1 MRLRILCL
9 ALLAGVLAFAADYE
23 VVAYYFPN
31 YHPDSRNQAR
41 YGKGWTE
48 WELLKSARARFAAH
62 QQPKVPAWGYTDE
75 SRPAVMERKIAAA
88 ADHGVTCFLYDW
100 YWHDAGPFLDR
111 GLEQGFLK
119 ANNRHR
125 IKFALMW
132 ANHDWVE
139 LFRAKADGTRQLH
152 YPGAVSRETFR
163 KLTNH
168 AIRQYFSQPNYWRI
182 DGKPYFSI
190 YELMTFVK
198 GMGGLAQ
205 AREALEDF
213 QARARQA
220 GLPGVHVNAV
230 DWGVNPKGIA
240 RDRDEMIRTLG
251 IDSVTSYC
259 WIHHTDLKDFPATSY
274 AAWRQESTVKWREIG
289 ARFKV
294 PYFPNVSM
302 GWDSSPRTEQNVE
315 YRRLGYPY
323 TAVAAGNTPAEFQK
337 ALQAAKAFLDSR
349 PGVRKI
355 VTLNAWNEWTE
366 GSYLEPDT
374 RNGMGYLEAVRAVF
388 SATTE

>member
-1 MRLRILCL
+1 
-9 ALLAGVLAFAADYE
+9 
-23 VVAYYFPN
+23 
-31 YHPDSRNQAR
+31 
-41 YGKGWTE
+41 
-48 WELLKSARARFAAH
+48 
-62 QQPKVPAWGYTDE
+62 
-75 SRPAVMERKIAAA
+75 
-88 ADHGVTCFLYDW
+88 
-100 YWHDAGPFLDR
+100 
-111 GLEQGFLK
+111 
-119 ANNRHR
+119 
-125 IKFALMW
+125 
-132 ANHDWVE
+132 VE

-163 KLTNH
+163 KLTDH
-168 AIRQYFSQPNYWRI
+168 AIRQYFAQPNYWRI

-213 QARARQA
+213 QLRARKA
-220 GLPGVHVNAV
+220 GLPGVHLNAV

-240 RDRDEMIRTLG
+240 KDRDEMIETLG

-259 WIHHTDLKDFPATSY
+259 WIHNADLKDFPATRY
-274 AAWRQESTVKWREIG
+274 ASWREVSVKKWQELG

-302 GWDSSPRTEQNVE
+302 GWDSSPRTEQDIE

-323 TAVAAGNTPAEFQK
+323 TAVAVDNTPAEFQK
-337 ALQAAKAFLDSR
+337 ALQAAKAFLDGR
-349 PGVRKI
+349 PGVRKV

-388 SATTE
+388 SAATE

>member
-1 MRLRILCL
+1 MRLRVPCI
-9 ALLAGVLAFAADYE
+9 ALLAGVLAGAADYD

-31 YHPDSRNQAR
+31 YHPDSKNQAR

-48 WELLKSARARFAAH
+48 WELLKSARARFPEH

-75 SRPAVMERKIAAA
+75 SKPEVMERKIAAA
-88 ADHGVTCFLYDW
+88 ADYGVTCFLYDW
-100 YWHDAGPFLDR
+100 YWHDAGPFLAR
-111 GLEQGFLK
+111 GLEEGFLK
-119 ANNRHR
+119 ASGRNR

-163 KLTNH
+163 KLTDH

-213 QARARQA
+213 RARARRQ
-220 GLPGVHVNAV
+220 GLAGVHLNAV

-240 RDRDEMIRTLG
+240 RDRDEMIQTLG

-259 WIHHTDLKDFPATSY
+259 WIHHVDLKDFPATSY
-274 AAWRQESTVKWREIG
+274 ASWREESIAKWQEIG

-302 GWDSSPRTEQNVE
+302 GWDSSPRTEQDVE

-323 TAVAAGNTPAEFQK
+323 TAVASGNTPVEFQK
-337 ALQAAKAFLDSR
+337 ALQAAKAFLDRR
-349 PGVRKI
+349 PGVRKV

-374 RNGMGYLEAVRAVF
+374 RNGMGYLEAIRAVF
-388 SATTE
+388 GGQKK